1 MATPTIKNGEEHF
14 FPVIYEGNGG
24 GQRVGN
30 FVPFTD
36 NGTIDNSCIFNGAT
50 NNYLSRTPSSNGSGT
65 TLTFSCWVKRG
76 NLGMRDIMF
85 TNDFSANGEVLQFD
99 ASNRLYYYKVTSGW
113 SYVSNRTFE
122 DTSKWYNIVIV
133 RNTNDSTASDRVK
146 IYVDG
151 DRITSFSSSSDPSSG
166 ATGYWNQTTLANVV
180 GNTGNASYLRGIG
193 YLAEVNMI
201 DGTAMDVS
209 TFGVTDTST
218 GRWIPKTLSGI
229 TYGTNGFRLKFQD
242 SSALGD
248 DTSGN
253 GNDLTATNL
262 ATTDQTTDSPTQNFS
277 TLEGS
282 SSGSMTLSEGN
293 LRYTTASAGNWES
306 VYNGKSISSGKW
318 YFELTCKVT
327 TAYDVHPGVILESL
341 LGTNKNEL
349 MGYTDGSV
357 GYNMDGI
364 ANTLYYGN
372 SGNNYVQTTGTQVD
386 AGDIVG
392 VAYDADT
399 GAMWF
404 AKNNTWVSNG
414 TGVGNPST
422 GANPTW
428 VQGSFAGQRVRFGF
442 STANAS
448 ASSEVN
454 FGQKSFTY
462 TPPTGF
468 SALQQDNMPE
478 TAKGVTGFSWV
489 KNRDQS
495 SNSHGLTDSS
505 RGASKVLFSN
515 TDDAQQ
521 TYDNG
526 LTKFLKGG
534 YACGEFQYINGSG
547 DSLVSWNWVGN
558 SGTTSSNGDG
568 SISST
573 VQANTTAGFSIVQYT
588 GTGSAGTVGHGLS
601 SAPEWVMTKVLNV
614 GSVSGFT
621 VGCTADPNGFNN
633 FLYLNE
639 TEVSRASSST
649 WNDTAPTSSVFSVG
663 SSTTTNYSSQPM
675 LAYCWHSVDGYSK
688 FGKYTANNSTDGPFV
703 YTGFKPAFVM
713 VKNIDS
719 AYSWFMF
726 DNKRDTFNPVSHFLA
741 ADQTTV
747 YSSQTVM
754 DFLSNGFKIRIG
766 NASGA
771 NHLTN
776 SHIYMAFAEHPFVGD
791 GTSPVTAR

>member
-454 FGQKSFTY
+454 FGQKSFIY

-649 WNDTAPTSSVFSVG
+649 WNNTAPTSSVFSVG
-663 SSTTTNYSSQPM
+663 SSSTTNYSSQPM
-675 LAYCWHSVDGYSK
+675 LAYCWHEVDGYSK
-688 FGKYTANNSTDGPFV
+688 FGTYTGNGNADGTFV
-703 YTGFKPAFVM
+703 YTGFKPAYVLTKS
-713 VKNIDS
+713 VSTTTNWNIL
-719 AYSWFMF
+719 
-726 DNKRDTFNPVSHFLA
+726 DTTRSPINPVTARLKA
-741 ADQTTV
+741 NGADAEDTARTF
-747 YSSQTVM
+747 
-754 DFLSNGFKIRIG
+754 DFLSNGFKLRE
-766 NASGA
+766 SGTDV
-771 NHLTN
+771 NQ
-776 SHIYMAFAEHPFVGD
+776 SGIVYIYMAFAEHPFVGD

>member
-649 WNDTAPTSSVFSVG
+649 WNNTAPTSSVFSVG
-663 SSTTTNYSSQPM
+663 SSSTTNYSSQPM
-675 LAYCWHSVDGYSK
+675 LAYCWHEVDGYSK
-688 FGKYTANNSTDGPFV
+688 FGTYTGNGNADGTFV
-703 YTGFKPAFVM
+703 YTGFKPAYVLTKS
-713 VKNIDS
+713 VSTTTNWNIL
-719 AYSWFMF
+719 
-726 DNKRDTFNPVSHFLA
+726 DTTRSPINPVTARLKA
-741 ADQTTV
+741 NGADAEDTARTF
-747 YSSQTVM
+747 
-754 DFLSNGFKIRIG
+754 DFLSNGFKLRE
-766 NASGA
+766 SGTDV
-771 NHLTN
+771 NQ
-776 SHIYMAFAEHPFVGD
+776 SGIVYIYMAFAEHPFVGD

>member
-1 MATPTIKNGEEHF
+1 MSD
-14 FPVIYEGNGG
+14 
-24 GQRVGN
+24 
-30 FVPFTD
+30 FV
-36 NGTIDNSCIFNGAT
+36 
-50 NNYLSRTPSSNGSGT
+50 
-65 TLTFSCWVKRG
+65 
-76 NLGMRDIMF
+76 
-85 TNDFSANGEVLQFD
+85 
-99 ASNRLYYYKVTSGW
+99 
-113 SYVSNRTFE
+113 
-122 DTSKWYNIVIV
+122 
-133 RNTNDSTASDRVK
+133 
-146 IYVDG
+146 
-151 DRITSFSSSSDPSSG
+151 
-166 ATGYWNQTTLANVV
+166 
-180 GNTGNASYLRGIG
+180 
-193 YLAEVNMI
+193 
-201 DGTAMDVS
+201 
-209 TFGVTDTST
+209 
-218 GRWIPKTLSGI
+218 
-229 TYGTNGFRLKFQD
+229 
-242 SSALGD
+242 
-248 DTSGN
+248 
-253 GNDLTATNL
+253 
-262 ATTDQTTDSPTQNFS
+262 
-277 TLEGS
+277 
-282 SSGSMTLSEGN
+282 
-293 LRYTTASAGNWES
+293 
-306 VYNGKSISSGKW
+306 
-318 YFELTCKVT
+318 
-327 TAYDVHPGVILESL
+327 
-341 LGTNKNEL
+341 
-349 MGYTDGSV
+349 
-357 GYNMDGI
+357 
-364 ANTLYYGN
+364 
-372 SGNNYVQTTGTQVD
+372 
-386 AGDIVG
+386 
-392 VAYDADT
+392 
-399 GAMWF
+399 
-404 AKNNTWVSNG
+404 
-414 TGVGNPST
+414 
-422 GANPTW
+422 
-428 VQGSFAGQRVRFGF
+428 
-442 STANAS
+442 
-448 ASSEVN
+448 
-454 FGQKSFTY
+454 
-462 TPPTGF
+462 
-468 SALQQDNMPE
+468 
-478 TAKGVTGFSWV
+478 WV

-521 TYDNG
+521 TYERG

-534 YACGEFQYINGSG
+534 YSCGALQYINGSG
-547 DSLVSWNWVGN
+547 DSLVSWNWAAN
-558 SGTTSSNGDG
+558 SGTTSSSGDG

-588 GTGSAGTVGHGLS
+588 GTGSNATVGHGLS

-621 VGCTADPNGFNN
+621 VGCTADPSGFNN